1 MAFDVF
7 VYDNGMTPLNN
18 PRIEFLETD
27 KPGTTL
33 AIQTNAAIGTSFGAV
48 LPPPVPPVPISI
60 WIRDR
65 SHTWSAASL
74 GYLKGS
80 VAARLHVTLFP
91 TPSPGAIPGPGGRGP
106 GRGPSGGP
114 SSPRSPGG
122 ASGSTPMSV
131 SDVAPLIEA
140 RVRTHTWTVD
150 EGNAVRSL
158 VDTASRALLL
168 ANPGEVLSEWLDDWL
183 EQLEGLGISLK
194 RHRSARGGSHGGSPI
209 VEYDP
214 EPTQVLEQRYM
225 TTEE

>member
-1 MAFDVF
+1 
-7 VYDNGMTPLNN
+7 
-18 PRIEFLETD
+18 
-27 KPGTTL
+27 
-33 AIQTNAAIGTSFGAV
+33 
-48 LPPPVPPVPISI
+48 
-60 WIRDR
+60 
-65 SHTWSAASL
+65 
-74 GYLKGS
+74 
-80 VAARLHVTLFP
+80 
-91 TPSPGAIPGPGGRGP
+91 
-106 GRGPSGGP
+106 
-114 SSPRSPGG
+114 
-122 ASGSTPMSV
+122 MSV